1 MPMVQIDLRREL
13 FAEKG
18 EAISAAIH
26 QGLVDGLDMPA
37 DDLFQV
43 FRPHDE
49 GELVFSP
56 GFGGADRRDLVLLRI
71 TMVHMF
77 PVEAKNRMYKALV
90 QHLEKAGVRHDDI
103 LVCVVEVGF
112 EDWYAGAPLDD

>member
-1 MPMVQIDLRREL
+1 MPMVQIDLRREV

-26 QGLVDGLDMPA
+26 QGLIDGLEMPA

-56 GFGGADRRDLVLLRI
+56 SFGGADRRDLVLLRI

-77 PVEAKNRMYKALV
+77 PVAMKNRMYKALV
-90 QHLEKAGVRHDDI
+90 QHLEKAGLRHDDI

-112 EDWYAGAPLDD
+112 EDWYAGAPLDH